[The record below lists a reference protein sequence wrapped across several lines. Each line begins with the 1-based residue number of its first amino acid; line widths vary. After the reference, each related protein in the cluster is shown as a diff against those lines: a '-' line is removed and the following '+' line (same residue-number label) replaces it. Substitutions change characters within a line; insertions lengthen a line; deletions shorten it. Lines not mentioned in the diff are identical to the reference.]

1 MKHLAL
7 FRYALFLLCVP
18 FSLSL
23 KPVRFSA
30 TLNTKSAPFLPGKK
44 PVVDWLR
51 KIEAVEILLGA
62 ADTIQREDQGVFR
75 IVTAGPAFPGL
86 SVFSENFV
94 RVESSNDSISLT
106 LLDSITT
113 AKGAPPLV
121 AIFRAAQQE
130 MALRSVNE
138 IKIIP
143 TENDIKSDLDVVL
156 EGSYQFSSSVVLELD
171 MMLPRWVPQ
180 IGMLE
185 KQGSLA
191 FQRMLDKDVA
201 RLLEIYRDEY
211 VAWSN
216 EASVDVQ

>member
-7 FRYALFLLCVP
+7 FRCALFLLCVP

-30 TLNTKSAPFLPGKK
+30 TLKTKSAPFLPGKK

-86 SVFSENFV
+86 SVFSENCV
-94 RVESSNDSISLT
+94 RVECSIDSISLT
-106 LLDSITT
+106 LLDSSTT

-138 IKIIP
+138 IKIMP
-143 TENDIKSDLDVVL
+143 AESDIKSNLDVL

-201 RLLEIYRDEY
+201 RLLEKYRDEY

-216 EASVDVQ
+216 EASVDAQ